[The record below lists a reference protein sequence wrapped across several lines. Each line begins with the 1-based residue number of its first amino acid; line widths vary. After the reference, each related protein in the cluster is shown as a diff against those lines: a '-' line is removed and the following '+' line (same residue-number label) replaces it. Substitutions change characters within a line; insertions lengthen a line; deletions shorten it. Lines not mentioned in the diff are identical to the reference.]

1 MQSKEGCNCRFWLIL
16 VNNEIQ
22 RKSDTLEGLMLKLKL
37 QDIGHLMWKADSF
50 ENTLMLGKIESRR
63 RRGRQRMW
71 WLDGITDSMDMSLGK
86 LQDLVIDKEA
96 WCAAVPV
103 IAENRHD
110 WMTELNWTESSHI
123 TEQKMVRVMQMAPS
137 VSRSFKARQKIST
150 AEHSYP
156 LGED

>member
-63 RRGRQRMW
+63 RRGRQRMR

-103 IAENRHD
+103 IAETGT
-110 WMTELNWTESSHI
+110 TEWLNWTELRAHTSQNKRWSEWCRWH
-123 TEQKMVRVMQMAPS
+123 QVFPGVSKQDKRLAPQNT
-137 VSRSFKARQKIST
+137 VI
-150 AEHSYP
+150 P
-156 LGED
+156 